1 MTTPSPRKVEVQA
14 VSKSF
19 HVLGNK
25 AARLDVLQDISFSV
39 DKGDFLC
46 ILGPSGSGKTTLLR
60 IIDGLIQPDAGRVII
75 NGKAV
80 SEPNYDRAFVFQEI
94 NLLPWRTVL
103 GNVLLGLELKEGNS
117 KQATDKAMSY
127 LTMVG
132 LEKFR
137 DYYPY
142 QLSGGMKQRVGI
154 ARALVVDPEI
164 ILFDEPFGF
173 LDALTR
179 ELLQVEFSRI
189 IEQTNKTAI
198 FVTHNIDE
206 AIFLGDRVIVLSP
219 RPATV
224 KKVVEIDIGKPR
236 AVPDTKLT
244 SAFSEYKKILWEAL
258 INENE
263 PTKKKEF
270 D

>member
-1 MTTPSPRKVEVQA
+1 MTTSSPFKVEVQA

-19 HVLGNK
+19 HIQGDK

-39 DKGDFLC
+39 NKGEFLC

-60 IIDGLIQPDAGRVII
+60 IIDGLIHPDKGHVVI
-75 NGKAV
+75 NGKPV
-80 SEPNYDRAFVFQEI
+80 SEPDYDRAFVFQEI

-103 GNVLLGLELKEGNS
+103 GNVLLGLELKEGNN
-117 KQATDKAMSY
+117 KEAIDKAMSY
-127 LTMVG
+127 LTLVG
-132 LEKFR
+132 LERFR

-179 ELLQVEFSRI
+179 EVLQVEFSRI

-206 AIFLGDRVIVLSP
+206 AIFLGDRIIVFSP
-219 RPATV
+219 RPATI
-224 KKVVEIDIGKPR
+224 KKVLEVDIDKPR
-236 AVPDTKLT
+236 TLPDTKLT
-244 SAFSEYKKILWEAL
+244 STFSEYKKVLWEAL
-258 INENE
+258 INENDA
-263 PTKKKEF
+263 PK
-270 D
+270 